1 MDFLDPQKQK
11 AHTRRLIAGYILI
24 GMVLLLATIILL
36 YQALGYGIDRH
47 GKIFQNGLV
56 FVSSVPGD
64 AEIYVDGVREVDYT
78 DARLALPAGQYV
90 FEVKRAG
97 YRPWKRAITVEGGT
111 LQRFE
116 YLLLF
121 AETLTP
127 TTVKQYPATPSMAT
141 QSPDQRWL
149 LMQSAG
155 PDTFDVFDL
164 EDSNPTPQTFTVPI
178 ETISAST
185 TTTSWEAIE
194 WARDN
199 QHVLL
204 KRQFTRGGQAG
215 SEYILLNREQPT
227 SSRNLSV
234 LLGFTP
240 TQVQLRD
247 KNYDQY
253 FAFDQ
258 NAGILFT
265 ASLNEPTPRPY
276 LEGVL
281 AFQSEGAD
289 RVLYATSQDAPP
301 GKTLLR
307 LRQGSDRY
315 TIRQVASD
323 AAPYML
329 DLAEYEGAWYIAAG
343 ASGEDKVYVYKNP
356 IDSLKSDS
364 GNVLV
369 PVHILKADNPNSVTF
384 APKNRFISLQSGPE
398 FTTYDVRNNRGYAF
412 QLDTPPD
419 ANAGAAT
426 WFDEFHLV
434 TATAGQTLVFD
445 YDGTNRQLL
454 APLNP
459 ATGSYFDKNLR
470 RLYTLTDTNT
480 LTVTDLYA
488 PQDR

>member
-11 AHTRRLIAGYILI
+11 AHARRLVAGYILI
-24 GMVLLLATIILL
+24 GMVLLLASIILW
-36 YQALGYGIDRH
+36 YQAFGYTIDRH
-47 GKIFQNGLV
+47 GRIFQNGLV
-56 FVSSVPGD
+56 FVSSLPD
-64 AEIYVDGVREVDYT
+64 EAEVYIDGKLEGART
-78 DARLALPAGQYV
+78 DARFALPAGQYV

-127 TTVKQYPATPSMAT
+127 EPVKQYAAVPGLST

-149 LMQSAG
+149 LVQSGTPDSFDLFDLDGDTAAPQSLTIPTETLSAG
-155 PDTFDVFDL
+155 
-164 EDSNPTPQTFTVPI
+164 
-178 ETISAST
+178 T
-185 TTTSWEAIE
+185 TTTGWQAVE

-199 QHVLL
+199 RHVVLR
-204 KRQFTRGGQAG
+204 RQFTRAGQAG
-215 SEYILLNREQPT
+215 SEYLLLDRENAAAA
-227 SSRNLSV
+227 RNLTV

-240 TQVQLRD
+240 TQLQLRD

-258 NAGILFT
+258 NAGMLFT
-265 ASLNEPTPRPY
+265 ASLDEPTPRPY
-276 LEGVL
+276 LEDVL

-301 GKTLLR
+301 GKTLIR
-307 LRQGSDRY
+307 LRQGDERY
-315 TIRQVASD
+315 TIRQVAAD

-329 DLAEYEGAWYIAAG
+329 ELAEHEGAWYIAAG

-356 IDSLKSDS
+356 VDSLKSS

-369 PVHILKADNPNSVTF
+369 PVHILKADNPSFIAF
-384 APKNRFISLQSGPE
+384 APENRFVFVQSGAALA
-398 FTTYDVRNNRGYAF
+398 TYDAKNNRGYSF
-412 QLDTPPD
+412 LLDTPPD
-419 ANAGAAT
+419 ASAGHAT
-426 WFDEFHLV
+426 WLDPFHLI
-434 TATAGQTLVFD
+434 TSAAGQALVFD

-454 APLNP
+454 APVNS
-459 ATGSYFDKNLR
+459 ATHPYFDKDLR
-470 RLYTLTDTNT
+470 RLYTLTSTNL
-480 LTVTDLYA
+480 LTVTDVYA
-488 PQDR
+488 AQDR